1 MKVWI
6 GRSVVDEMRVEASA
20 YAPLETGGVLV
31 GWRDG
36 EDRIVVDAIGP
47 GPLALHGRHAF
58 MPDHRWQLAQL
69 RQAFQQSGGDLD
81 YLGDWHTHPGGIA
94 QMSEIDRGTLNRL
107 AGRVP
112 RALMMIAAGG
122 EDTWTFGAWMQ
133 QRGGWFGRTSP
144 VDCEVKLFDIPESWP
159 SRLR

>member
-6 GRSVVDEMRVEASA
+6 GRSVVDEMRAEAST
-20 YAPLETGGVLV
+20 YAPLETGGVLL

-36 EDRIVVDAIGP
+36 EDRIVVDMIGP

-69 RQAFQQSGGDLD
+69 RHTFKQSGGDLD
-81 YLGDWHTHPGGIA
+81 YLGDWHTHPAGIA
-94 QMSEIDRGTLNRL
+94 QMSEVDRGTLNRL

-112 RALMMIAAGG
+112 QALMMIAAGG
-122 EDTWTFGAWMQ
+122 EDAWTFGAWMQ

-144 VDCEVKLFDIPESWP
+144 VDCEVKEFDIPESWP
-159 SRLR
+159 RGPR